1 MPGAVAEGTGS
12 EGPSRA
18 AEDTDVL
25 VIGAGP
31 VGLTLATALR
41 RQLLRVRVVDRATG
55 PNREAR
61 ADVIFPRAGE
71 ALGALGVGETIRRHA
86 YEMRSLN
93 FYGDGRHLGCFT
105 AGRFDSDYPYAMTI
119 EQHDIELLLAE
130 ELSGLG
136 VDVEWRTEATDVRQR
151 DDHALTTLR
160 LPTGVTEMARA
171 SWVVACDGRRSTVRT
186 RLGIPFDGKRR
197 VNMQVVQG
205 NVVPAWP
212 LRDRP
217 GQGYIFLGP
226 RCTVLAFP
234 TPGQGYRVFCI
245 RDDPEPDRTEPPTLG
260 ELRDLVADTAG
271 IPLLRL
277 GPTESGWLS
286 RARFSDRIAA
296 EFRRGRVLLAGDAAH
311 AWAPVGGHGMNIG
324 MLGAHNLA
332 WKLAAVH
339 HRQAGDALLDSYDI
353 EQRALARA
361 VIRDMRFNITEILLP
376 EPLHRVRTA
385 VLRAALPWSGFQRR
399 VEWLMSDFGRNHR
412 DSPLSRQEVR
422 RIGRQCR
429 AGDRIPDVYVTRE
442 AGAEPVRLHRLLG
455 YDRWTLL
462 LAVARAEPAVVRRL
476 ERVCA
481 DYLAAIDIV
490 PIAAVDRSSARQLA
504 GVHHVTLVRPDG
516 YVGLVAP
523 LDDVDALR
531 DYLAAF
537 LVPRDPGP
545 DHAAR

>member
-1 MPGAVAEGTGS
+1 MEEKP
-12 EGPSRA
+12 
-18 AEDTDVL
+18 DVL
-25 VIGAGP
+25 VVGAGP
-31 VGLTLATALR
+31 VGLTLAIALR
-41 RQLLRVRVVDRATG
+41 RLLLRVRIVDRAAG

-61 ADVIFPRAGE
+61 ADVVFPRAGE

-86 YEMRSLN
+86 YEMRSAN

-105 AGRFDSDYPYAMTI
+105 TGRFDSDYPYAMTI
-119 EQHDIELLLAE
+119 EQHDIERLLTE
-130 ELSGLG
+130 ELTGLG
-136 VDVEWRTEATDVRQR
+136 VDVEWRTEVTDVRHQ
-151 DDHALTTLR
+151 DDRVLTTLR
-160 LPTGVTEMARA
+160 LPTGVTEMAL
-171 SWVVACDGRRSTVRT
+171 SPWVVACDGSGSTVRT
-186 RLGIPFDGKRR
+186 RLRIPFDGRR
-197 VNMQVVQG
+197 RANMQVVQG
-205 NVVPAWP
+205 NVVPSWP

-217 GQGYIFLGP
+217 GQGYIFLGS

-245 RDDPEPDRTEPPTLG
+245 RDDPEPERTEPPTMG

-271 IPLLRL
+271 IPGLRL

-311 AWAPVGGHGMNIG
+311 AWAPVGGHGMNVG

-339 HRQAGDALLDSYDI
+339 RRQASDALLDSYDV

-361 VIRDMRFNITEILLP
+361 VIRDMRLNITEVLLP
-376 EPLHRVRTA
+376 EPLHRLRTA
-385 VLRAALPWSGFQRR
+385 VLRAALPWSAFQRR
-399 VEWLMSDFGRNHR
+399 VEWLMSDFGRSHR
-412 DSPLSRQEVR
+412 DSPLSRQKGR
-422 RIGRQCR
+422 RIGSRCR
-429 AGDRIPDVYVTRE
+429 AGDRIPDVFVTRE
-442 AGAEPVRLHRLLG
+442 GGAEPVRLHRLLG

-462 LAVARAEPAVVRRL
+462 LAVARAQPAVVGRL
-476 ERVCA
+476 QQVCA
-481 DYLAAIDIV
+481 DYPASIDIV
-490 PIAAVDRSSARQLA
+490 PIAVVDPSSARRLA
-504 GVHHVTLVRPDG
+504 GVHHLTLVRPDG
-516 YVGLVAP
+516 HVGLVAP